1 MKINRGREKGTRSK
15 RRSGTFTGNVWGDE
29 VLSDPNGKVTINSV
43 FFEPGGRTYWHRHSE
58 GQVLY
63 VTHGQ
68 GRVRSRDGSGGII
81 AAGDVIHI
89 APGEEHWH
97 GAAPDSFLLHL
108 AITIGKS
115 DWLTEVSEEDYTKPF
130 A

>member
-1 MKINRGREKGTRSK
+1 MRINRGREKGTRSK
-15 RRSGTFTGNVWGDE
+15 RRSGTFTGTVWGDE
-29 VLSDPNGKVTINSV
+29 VLTDPNGKVTVGSV
-43 FFEPGGRTYWHRHSE
+43 FFEPGARTYWHRHTE

-68 GRVRSRDGSGGII
+68 GRVRSRDGSGGTI
-81 AAGDVIHI
+81 AAGDVVHI

-97 GAAPDSFLLHL
+97 GAGPDSFMLHH

-115 DWLTEVSEEDYTKPF
+115 DWLTEVSDEEYNKAFT
-130 A
+130 

>member
-1 MKINRGREKGTRSK
+1 MKINRGREKGRRST
-15 RRSGTFTGNVWGDE
+15 RRSGTFTGTVWGDE
-29 VLSDPNGKVTINSV
+29 VLTDQNGKVTINSV
-43 FFEPGGRTYWHRHSE
+43 FFEPGARTYWHRHSE
-58 GQVLY
+58 GQVLI

-68 GRVRSRDGSGGII
+68 GRVRSRDGGGGTI

-97 GAAPDSFLLHL
+97 GAAPDSVLLHL

-115 DWLTEVSEEDYTKPF
+115 DWMTEVSEEDYGKAP